1 MNDLEKEFVTY
12 ELALRMKALGFDEP
26 CFNLY
31 HLNRRELMYV
41 CPNIG
46 EVATYKYDN
55 HNKTNH
61 ISAPTWQSAFRWFK
75 KEYKIHVSY
84 GTTSDYHEERNGFVI
99 SNYIDGS
106 RNNLFTDWEVGTYE
120 EAELACLTKLI
131 EIVESK

>member
-1 MNDLEKEFVTY
+1 MEKEFVPY